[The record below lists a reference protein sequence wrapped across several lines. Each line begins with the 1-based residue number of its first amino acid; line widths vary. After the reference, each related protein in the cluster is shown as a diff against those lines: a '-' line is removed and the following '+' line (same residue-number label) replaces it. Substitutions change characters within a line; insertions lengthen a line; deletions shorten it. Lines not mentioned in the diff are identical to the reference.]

1 MDFIALYPFFYCGGG
16 IQNYQTLID
25 NTNQSASGIG
35 IAYDSVKNTIIYS
48 GGSEIASLSGIG
60 YTIQIINATTG
71 AVIQVLG
78 TPDEMGNDD
87 NHFNF
92 PSDVVVVTHAGKRY
106 LVISDYSNWRMKV
119 YWVNIPV
126 TPTTPQRINPGDS
139 VVVSAD
145 TTLTNGTITWSM
157 STTGLGTLSSA
168 TGPSITFTAA
178 TGNISGTLTITATDA
193 DGDTG
198 STAAITI
205 TPTSAPMTS
214 EKINAV
220 LPRLI
225 PLGKLFE

>member
-1 MDFIALYPFFYCGGG
+1 M
-16 IQNYQTLID
+16 
-25 NTNQSASGIG
+25 
-35 IAYDSVKNTIIYS
+35 
-48 GGSEIASLSGIG
+48 
-60 YTIQIINATTG
+60 QIINATTG

-78 TPDEMGNDD
+78 TPDTMGKDD
-87 NHFNF
+87 THFNF
-92 PSDVVVVTHAGKRY
+92 PSDAVVVTSTGKRF
-106 LVISDYSNWRMKV
+106 LTVSDYGNWRMMV
-119 YWVNIPV
+119 YRFDIPV
-126 TPTTPQRINPGDS
+126 TPTAPQLINPGDS

-168 TGPSITFTAA
+168 TGPSVMFTTA

-205 TPTSAPMTS
+205 IPTSAPMTS

-225 PLGKLFE
+225 PLGELFE